1 MFEVQSIALKFYLT
15 AISNTCKSLL
25 QKVFGKLVYTS
36 KGLEAFFIYED
47 GSEIVNKKF
56 QEPEGKLLKFE
67 NRNQSKP
74 LLSGAE
80 SDLTLSFQNSQVV
93 GIGWANPTTCKK
105 LISVDFIEFF
115 QKSNSNIIEIIGP
128 LYRKGL
134 SVTDIAEQTG
144 LKRTSIW
151 RCLKDNKQILLKQSA
166 VPYKR
171 WRQGHG
177 KRGAKPPYGFCY
189 FEGEV
194 IKDPKEYPTL
204 QLIQNLWKQGASISS
219 IITKLEE
226 RKLRS
231 RMNKA
236 WSYNVIKSIIK
247 RSKDGVTEHLVL
259 NKNSKNKKQNSTE
272 VEDEL

>member
-1 MFEVQSIALKFYLT
+1 MLPMCPVWTPVE
-15 AISNTCKSLL
+15 
-25 QKVFGKLVYTS
+25 
-36 KGLEAFFIYED
+36 
-47 GSEIVNKKF
+47 
-56 QEPEGKLLKFE
+56 
-67 NRNQSKP
+67 
-74 LLSGAE
+74 
-80 SDLTLSFQNSQVV
+80 
-93 GIGWANPTTCKK
+93 IGWANPTTCKK

-151 RCLKDNKQILLKQSA
+151 RCLKDNKQILRKQSA

-231 RMNKA
+231 RMKKP

-247 RSKDGVTEHLVL
+247 RSKDGATEHLVL